1 MTLDITSSEII
12 TLCAVCISD
21 TSGGQIA
28 LFVILLSLVVLGLLN
43 LTWKKYFKK
52 GQKSSS

>member
-1 MTLDITSSEII
+1 MTIDTLNSEII
-12 TLCAVCISD
+12 NLCSVCNSD

-28 LFVILLSLVVLGLLN
+28 LFVILLSLVILGLLN

-52 GQKSSS
+52 G

>member
-1 MTLDITSSEII
+1 MTLDVLNSE
-12 TLCAVCISD
+12 TVSLCSVCISD

-28 LFVILLSLVVLGLLN
+28 LFIILLSLAVLGLLN